1 MSLACSNVQPVPA
14 LFSVKIPASLNANN
28 SPLLATWVFVQASP
42 EGSTGRSEFHDVSD
56 RFTELMVPCVVVT
69 NRFFVCNWS
78 PGDDTNKVTFLTI
91 FSSNSDSLV
100 AI

>member
-1 MSLACSNVQPVPA
+1 MSLACSSVQPVPA

-69 NRFFVCNWS
+69 NMRLLVMSISKSVTSLSFSVFCIS
-78 PGDDTNKVTFLTI
+78 KRSMMFGDD
-91 FSSNSDSLV
+91 
-100 AI
+100 